1 MYFPIR
7 NVIFI
12 PNSNNNHPNTISVW
26 FGPWG
31 KGGDNMRLI
40 EHKKG
45 YLYGAANREGESYTD
60 WRAPY
65 IDRSGLLMIYES
77 NSRPGKFVFVFF
89 TAPASGFPGQY
100 LKTSPGDLET
110 EDGGIIKLTTRN
122 SIYRFRQDDSCIPN
136 EDMKLLLADMYEE
149 FGPSNSIRQVMEKEL
164 SLNTGHEPES

>member
-1 MYFPIR
+1 M
-7 NVIFI
+7 
-12 PNSNNNHPNTISVW
+12 H
-26 FGPWG
+26 
-31 KGGDNMRLI
+31 LI

-45 YLYGAANREGESYTD
+45 YLCGAGNREGETYMD

-100 LKTSPGDLET
+100 LKTSLGDLET

-122 SIYRFRQDDSCIPN
+122 SIYRFRQDDFCISS

>member
-1 MYFPIR
+1 M
-7 NVIFI
+7 
-12 PNSNNNHPNTISVW
+12 H
-26 FGPWG
+26 
-31 KGGDNMRLI
+31 LI

-45 YLYGAANREGESYTD
+45 YLCGAANREGESYTD

-77 NSRPGKFVFVFF
+77 NSRSGKYAFVFLHS
-89 TAPASGFPGQY
+89 SGKRFPGQY
-100 LKTSPGDLET
+100 LKTSPGDLEAK
-110 EDGGIIKLTTRN
+110 DDGIIKLTTGN

>member
-1 MYFPIR
+1 
-7 NVIFI
+7 
-12 PNSNNNHPNTISVW
+12 
-26 FGPWG
+26 
-31 KGGDNMRLI
+31 MRLI

-89 TAPASGFPGQY
+89 TAPASGFAGHY

-110 EDGGIIKLTTRN
+110 
-122 SIYRFRQDDSCIPN
+122 
-136 EDMKLLLADMYEE
+136 
-149 FGPSNSIRQVMEKEL
+149 
-164 SLNTGHEPES
+164 

>member
-1 MYFPIR
+1 
-7 NVIFI
+7 
-12 PNSNNNHPNTISVW
+12 
-26 FGPWG
+26 
-31 KGGDNMRLI
+31 MRLI

-45 YLYGAANREGESYTD
+45 YLCGAANREGESYTD

-77 NSRPGKFVFVFF
+77 NSRSGKYAFVFLHS
-89 TAPASGFPGQY
+89 SGKRFPGQY
-100 LKTSPGDLET
+100 LKTSPGDLEAK
-110 EDGGIIKLTTRN
+110 DDGIIKLTTGN